1 MLAGLLG
8 AIALA
13 PLYWLL
19 VPPRF
24 RRDAAAA
31 GSLVGLALYD
41 LRLVVLLAGIVVL
54 LFALMRVAA
63 TAKGV
68 RGSLLSGGGLL
79 LLVALFVWN
88 KLAGQGAGALPSQSG
103 LALLGVSYLV
113 LKAAAA
119 LVETRRGAFADATFG
134 EVLAWIVFLPTYP
147 SGPMEDLD
155 HFRRQTPVFS
165 WIGMSHGLERIL
177 TGLVK
182 ALVGAHYIGEWAAP
196 VFSSPETYDRPV
208 LLLALYAYSLRFY
221 LDFSGYSD
229 IAVGLG
235 ALFGYEIEENFDN
248 PFARRNLV
256 QLWQRWHM
264 TLTRWLRLYIFIPI
278 ARSLTRRGRGG
289 DRLAA
294 VAGQAG
300 AMMVC
305 GLWHGLEWNFAVWGL
320 LQALGL
326 IWVGLFARD
335 IGRRLP
341 RGLVSWWRESRTA
354 YAASTALTFT
364 AFSVSLIFVVADTR
378 SAIDYLR
385 LLAGC

>member
-8 AIALA
+8 AIAVA

-24 RRDAAAA
+24 RRHAAVA

-41 LRLVVLLAGIVVL
+41 VRLVVFIPALAVL
-54 LFALMRVAA
+54 LFALMRAA
-63 TAKGV
+63 ASAKGTG
-68 RGSLLSGGGLL
+68 GSVLNAGGLL

-88 KLAGQGAGALPSQSG
+88 KLAGQGVGALPSQSG

-119 LVETRRGAFADATFG
+119 LVEARRGAFADVTFG
-134 EVLAWIVFLPTYP
+134 EFLAWVVFLPTYP

-155 HFRRQTPVFS
+155 HFRRQTPRFDWARAS
-165 WIGMSHGLERIL
+165 SGLERIL

-182 ALVGAHYIGEWAAP
+182 ALIGAHYIGEFAAH
-196 VFSSPETYDRPV
+196 VLTSPEAYGRPL

-229 IAVGLG
+229 VAIGLG

-248 PFARRNLV
+248 PFFRRNLV

-278 ARSLTRRGRGG
+278 ARLLTRRRRGA

-294 VAGQAG
+294 VAGQVG

-326 IWVGLFARD
+326 IWVGIVARD
-335 IGRRLP
+335 VGRRLP
-341 RGLVSWWRESRTA
+341 RRMVSWWRESRTA
-354 YAASTALTFT
+354 YAVSTALTFT
-364 AFSVSLIFVVADTR
+364 AFSVSLVFVVSDTR
-378 SAIDYLR
+378 SAIHYLR
-385 LLAGC
+385 LLAGR